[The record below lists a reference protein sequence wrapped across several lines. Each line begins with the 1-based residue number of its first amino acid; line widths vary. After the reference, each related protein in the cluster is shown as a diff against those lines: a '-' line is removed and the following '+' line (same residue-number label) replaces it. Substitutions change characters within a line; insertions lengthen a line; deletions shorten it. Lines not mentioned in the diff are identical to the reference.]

1 MTPVTKIGP
10 AAYHSSLA
18 GSARTD
24 CGSPKPEEAPMQMNI
39 LQATHPDMIV
49 GLDTAALRRHYLLT
63 ELFVGGEVRLHY
75 SHVER
80 LIVGG
85 ATPTG
90 RPLALQAAH
99 EVGSASFL
107 DRRELGII
115 NIGAPGKITIDGRAY
130 EMKSRDGLYVAK
142 GSESVVFESN
152 DPASPARYY
161 LVSSPAHARFETV
174 KIAIG
179 EAKPMKLGSLE
190 TSNQRTIYQY
200 IHPEVCKSSQLL
212 LGLTALEPG
221 SVWNTLPCHLHERRS
236 EIYFYFDMKADDRV
250 FHFMGQPNETRHIV
264 VANEQAVVSPPWS
277 IHTGAGTSRYTF
289 IWAMAGDNQDYKDMD
304 PVPTPTLR

>member
-1 MTPVTKIGP
+1 
-10 AAYHSSLA
+10 
-18 GSARTD
+18 
-24 CGSPKPEEAPMQMNI
+24 MQMNT

-63 ELFVGGEVRLHY
+63 ELFVGGDIRLHY

-85 ATPTG
+85 VTPTA
-90 RPLALQAAH
+90 RPLALEAAR

-115 NIGAPGKITIDGRAY
+115 NIGSPGKVTIDGRAY
-130 EMKSRDGLYVAK
+130 DMRSRDGLYVAK
-142 GSESVVFESN
+142 GSEGVVFESN
-152 DPASPARYY
+152 DPASPAKYY
-161 LVSSPAHARFETV
+161 LVSSPAHVRFETV
-174 KIAIG
+174 KIAISD
-179 EAKPMKLGSLE
+179 AKPMKLGSLE

-200 IHPEVCKSSQLL
+200 IHPDVCKSSQLL

-221 SVWNTLPCHLHERRS
+221 SVWNTMPCHLHDRRS

-304 PVPTPTLR
+304 AVPTSTLR